1 MMRALTIATV
11 TLLSISTTA
20 AAPLRVFQRSG
31 PEEPPP
37 AAPTDW
43 GPMSINLEDV
53 PYPHPVS
60 YMPFTLEG
68 QDVRMAF
75 MDVPAAGTP
84 NGKSVV
90 LLHGMNFF
98 GEAWTSTIEILRKE
112 GYRVVVPD
120 QIGYG
125 RSSKPILH
133 YSISTHAANTKRLLD
148 HRGIKT
154 TDIVTHSMGGMV
166 ASRFASSYPDAVGS
180 LAMINQ
186 IGLTDARTTRA
197 WRETSEVYKAAL
209 ARDYP
214 EIVKGMRAYYVN
226 WKPEYMKYVK
236 IHYGWTRSGDW
247 PRMAM
252 VRALQQQAIYADPVV
267 YDWPRIKA
275 RTLVIGGEKDGP
287 NFPAQAKHVAD
298 TVPNGQLYLIPNI
311 GHNPQFEA
319 PELLYPP
326 LLKFLKGEDVGTKTT
341 SRDRGR

>member
-1 MMRALTIATV
+1 MTCSRAAVV
-11 TLLSISTTA
+11 TAIVLLSA
-20 AAPLRVFQRSG
+20 AAAAAQ
-31 PEEPPP
+31 EPPSSPP
-37 AAPTDW
+37 ADW

-60 YMPFTLEG
+60 YLPFTLEG
-68 QDVRMAF
+68 QDVRMAY
-75 MDVPAAGTP
+75 MDVAPTGAA
-84 NGKSVV
+84 NSRSVI

-98 GEAWTSTIEILRKE
+98 AETWATTIDILRKE
-112 GYRVVVPD
+112 GYRVIAID

-133 YSISTHAANTKRLLD
+133 YTISTHAMNTKRLLD
-148 HRGIKT
+148 HLGIAR

-166 ASRFASSYPDAVGS
+166 GSRFAALYPDAVGN

-186 IGLTDARTTRA
+186 IGLADTRHGRPARDIM
-197 WRETSEVYKAAL
+197 EGYKGAL
-209 ARDYP
+209 ARGYA

-226 WKPEYMKYVK
+226 WKPEYMKYVR
-236 IHYGWTRSGDW
+236 IHYGWTLSGDW

-252 VRALQQQAIYADPVV
+252 VRALQQQAIASDPVV
-267 YDWPRIKA
+267 YDWPHIKA

-287 NFPAQAKHVAD
+287 NYPAQAQRVAD
-298 TVPNGQLYLIPNI
+298 TVLNGQLYLIPNI

-326 LLKFLKGEDVGTKTT
+326 LLKFLRGENVGTKRPTMQ
-341 SRDRGR
+341 

>member
-1 MMRALTIATV
+1 MHIIILTTALT
-11 TLLSISTTA
+11 LSLGA
-20 AAPLRVFQRSG
+20 AAGAQ
-31 PEEPPP
+31 EPPP
-37 AAPTDW
+37 APPAEW

-60 YMPFTLEG
+60 FMSFNLEG

-75 MDVPAAGTP
+75 MDVAPTGTG
-84 NGKSVV
+84 NGKSVT

-98 GEAWTSTIEILRKE
+98 GEAWTDTIEILRKE
-112 GYRVVVPD
+112 GYRVIVPD
-120 QIGYG
+120 QVGYG

-133 YSISTHAANTKRLLD
+133 YSISTHASNTKRLLD
-148 HRGIKT
+148 HLKIAT

-166 ASRFASSYPDAVGS
+166 ASRFASSYPDTVGN

-186 IGLTDARTTRA
+186 IGLTDARAGRP
-197 WRETSEVYKAAL
+197 WRDTSEVYKNAL
-209 ARDYP
+209 ARDYA

-267 YDWPRIKA
+267 DDWPRIKA

-287 NFPAQAKHVAD
+287 NFPAQARRVAEA
-298 TVPNGQLYLIPNI
+298 VQNGQLYLIPNI

-319 PELLYPP
+319 PDKLYPP
-326 LLKFLKGEDVGTKTT
+326 LLRFLKGEDVGIKKAPTQ
-341 SRDRGR
+341 

>member
-1 MMRALTIATV
+1 MHRIIIVLVCALI
-11 TLLSISTTA
+11 TA
-20 AAPLRVFQRSG
+20 AAAQAQ
-31 PEEPPP
+31 EPPSAPP
-37 AAPTDW
+37 ADW

-53 PYPHPVS
+53 PYPHPVTYLS
-60 YMPFTLEG
+60 FSLEG
-68 QDVRMAF
+68 QDVRMAY
-75 MDVPAAGTP
+75 MDVAPLGAP

-98 GEAWTSTIEILRKE
+98 GEAWTDTIAILRKE

-125 RSSKPILH
+125 RSSKPIIH
-133 YSISTHAANTKRLLD
+133 YSIGTHAANTKRLID
-148 HRGIKT
+148 HLGIKT

-166 ASRFASSYPDAVGS
+166 ASRFASLYPDTVGN

-186 IGLTDARTTRA
+186 IGLGDTRHGRPARDIM
-197 WRETSEVYKAAL
+197 EIYKSAL

-214 EIVKGMRAYYVN
+214 EIVRGMRAYYVN

-252 VRALQQQAIYADPVV
+252 VRAWQQHAIANDPVV
-267 YDWPRIKA
+267 YDWPHIKA
-275 RTLVIGGEKDGP
+275 RTLVIGGEKDGA
-287 NFPAQAKHVAD
+287 NYPAQAKRVAD
-298 TVPNGQLYLIPNI
+298 TVPNGQLFIIPGI

-319 PELLYPP
+319 PQLLYPP
-326 LLKFLKGEDVGTKTT
+326 LLKFLKGEDVGTKT
-341 SRDRGR
+341 SR

>member
-1 MMRALTIATV
+1 MRSSLVLCI
-11 TLLSISTTA
+11 LLFAPA
-20 AAPLRVFQRSG
+20 AASSQ
-31 PEEPPP
+31 EPPP
-37 AAPTDW
+37 AAPADW

-53 PYPHPVS
+53 PYPHPVRFLS
-60 YMPFTLEG
+60 FNLEG
-68 QDVRMAF
+68 QDVRMAY
-75 MDVPAAGTP
+75 MDVPASGTP
-84 NGKSVV
+84 NGRSVV

-98 GEAWTSTIEILRKE
+98 GEAWTETIAILSKE
-112 GYRVVVPD
+112 GYRVIVPD

-133 YSISTHAANTKRLLD
+133 YSISTHASNTKRLLD
-148 HRGIKT
+148 SLGIAT
-154 TDIVTHSMGGMV
+154 TDMVTHSMGGMV
-166 ASRFASSYPDAVGS
+166 ASRFASSYPDAVVN

-186 IGLTDARTTRA
+186 IGLTDARSGRP
-197 WRETSEVYKAAL
+197 WRDTSEVYKAAL
-209 ARDYP
+209 ARDYG

-252 VRALQQQAIYADPVV
+252 VRALQQQAIYADPVI

-287 NFPAQAKHVAD
+287 DYPGGAKRVAES
-298 TVPNGQLYLIPNI
+298 VQRGQLYIIPNV

-319 PELLYPP
+319 PHLLYPP
-326 LLKFLKGEDVGTKTT
+326 LLRFLKGENVSDVKG
-341 SRDRGR
+341 SR

>member
-1 MMRALTIATV
+1 MRDPRVVLFVLTACLI
-11 TLLSISTTA
+11 A
-20 AAPLRVFQRSG
+20 AAARAQEPPSG
-31 PEEPPP
+31 PPP
-37 AAPTDW
+37 DW

-60 YMPFTLEG
+60 YLPFTLEG

-75 MDVPAAGTP
+75 MDVAPTGTA
-84 NGKSVV
+84 NGRSVT

-98 GEAWTSTIEILRKE
+98 GETWATTIDILRKE
-112 GYRVVVPD
+112 GYRVIAID

-125 RSSKPILH
+125 RSSKPIVH
-133 YSISTHAANTKRLLD
+133 YTISTHAMNTKRLLD
-148 HRGIKT
+148 HLGIAR

-166 ASRFASSYPDAVGS
+166 GSRFAALYPDAVGN

-186 IGLTDARTTRA
+186 IGLADARHGRPA
-197 WRETSEVYKAAL
+197 RDIMDAYKGGL
-209 ARDYP
+209 ARGYA

-226 WKPEYMKYVK
+226 WKPEYMKYVR
-236 IHYGWTRSGDW
+236 IHYGWTLSGDW

-252 VRALQQQAIYADPVV
+252 VRALQQQAIANDPVV
-267 YDWPRIKA
+267 YDWPHIKA

-287 NFPAQAKHVAD
+287 NYPAQAQRVAD
-298 TVPNGQLYLIPNI
+298 TVLNGQLYLIPNT

-326 LLKFLKGEDVGTKTT
+326 LLRFLRGEDVGTKRPTMQ
-341 SRDRGR
+341 

>member
-1 MMRALTIATV
+1 MGRRMIVARVLVAAFLG
-11 TLLSISTTA
+11 STSTSA
-20 AAPLRVFQRSG
+20 Q
-31 PEEPPP
+31 EPPSSPP
-37 AAPTDW
+37 AGW

-60 YMPFTLEG
+60 YFSFTLEG
-68 QDVRMAF
+68 QDVRMAY
-75 MDVPAAGTP
+75 MDVSPGGTP

-98 GEAWTSTIEILRKE
+98 GEAWTETIEILRKE

-120 QIGYG
+120 QIGFG

-133 YSISTHAANTKRLLD
+133 YSISTHAANTKRLIDYL
-148 HRGIKT
+148 GIKS
-154 TDIVTHSMGGMV
+154 TDIVTHSMGGLV
-166 ASRFASSYPDAVGS
+166 ASRFASSYPDAVGA

-186 IGLTDARTTRA
+186 IGLTDARMQRP
-197 WRETSEVYKAAL
+197 WRETSEVYKANL
-209 ARDYP
+209 ARDYA
-214 EIVKGMRAYYVN
+214 EIVRGMRAYYVK

-236 IHYGWTRSGDW
+236 IHYGWIMSGDW

-267 YDWPRIKA
+267 DDWPRIKA
-275 RTLVIGGEKDGP
+275 RTLVIGGEKDGADYP
-287 NFPAQAKHVAD
+287 GQARHVAE
-298 TVPNGQLYLIPNI
+298 TVQNGQLVVIPNV

-326 LLKFLKGEDVGTKTT
+326 LLRFLRGEDVGTRKGVRPKDTQ
-341 SRDRGR
+341 

>member
-1 MMRALTIATV
+1 MKRVHVAFMAMALMVIAG
-11 TLLSISTTA
+11 SSA
-20 AAPLRVFQRSG
+20 FAQGS
-31 PEEPPP
+31 EPPKEVP
-37 AAPTDW
+37 AGW

-53 PYPHPVS
+53 PYPHPVQ
-60 YMPFTLEG
+60 YMPFALEG
-68 QDVRMAF
+68 QDVRMAY
-75 MDVPAAGTP
+75 MDVAPVGTP
-84 NGKSVV
+84 NGKSVI

-98 GEAWTSTIEILRKE
+98 GEAWASTIEILRKE
-112 GYRVVVPD
+112 GYRVIAID

-148 HRGIKT
+148 HLGIMK

-166 ASRFASSYPDAVGS
+166 ASRFASSYPDMVDN

-186 IGLTDARTTRA
+186 IGLTDARGSRP
-197 WRETSEVYKAAL
+197 WRDTSEVYKAAL
-209 ARDYP
+209 ARDYA

-226 WKPEYMKYVK
+226 WKPEYLKYVK

-252 VRALQQQAIYADPVV
+252 VRAWQQHAIANDPVV
-267 YDWPRIKA
+267 YDWPHIKA

-287 NFPAQAKHVAD
+287 NYPAQAKRVAD
-298 TVPNGQLYLIPNI
+298 TVQNGQVYIIPRI

-326 LLKFLKGEDVGTKTT
+326 LLKFLKGEDVGTRKAPT
-341 SRDRGR
+341 R